1 MAINLSG
8 IGLSGTAAGTT
19 REAQEAQQP
28 AVATPDAGQ
37 DSAAPRPGEVSIT
50 STAALLARLEQVLG
64 AHAPVDQHRVE
75 SVSRAIA
82 DGSYKVDSTKVASGL
97 MQSERALAP
106 LPLTEI

>member
-8 IGLSGTAAGTT
+8 IGLSGTAAGTA

-28 AVATPDAGQ
+28 AVATPDSAQ

-50 STAALLARLEQVLG
+50 STAALLARLEQALG
-64 AHAPVDQHRVE
+64 TQAPVDQKRVE
-75 SVSRAIA
+75 SISRAIA
-82 DGSYKVDSTKVASGL
+82 DGSYKVDATKVASGL